1 MKANDCYFFVDE
13 SGDPTFYD
21 KRGNLIVGEQGCSKI
36 LLLGFI
42 KTANPSILRSQVRR
56 FHQLVVNNPE
66 YQQIPSLAKTK
77 KAFHAKNDVAQIR
90 DSFFEEIATMDF
102 SAQFVVAR
110 KVEKVFRN
118 NFQAKENLFYH
129 HLVSLLFQN
138 NLHLHHKNHIYFS
151 QRGSITRQERLD
163 EAINQAVAK
172 FEQKNNRT
180 MDNQR
185 QIYAQTPSAEPCLSI
200 IDYMN
205 WAIQRA
211 FIYREIRHLDIVRSK
226 ISLIF
231 DVYDP
236 NKTRERDKF
245 YDRKNIFELNKITP
259 L

>member
-42 KTANPSILRSQVRR
+42 KTDDPARLRSHVQQ
-56 FHQLVVNNPE
+56 FQQFVVNKPE

-77 KAFHAKNDVAQIR
+77 KALHAKNDVAQIR
-90 DSFFEEIATMDF
+90 DSFFEEIATMEF

-118 NFQAKENLFYH
+118 NFQAQETQFYH
-129 HLVSLLFQN
+129 HLISVLFQN
-138 NLHLHHKNHIYFS
+138 NLHLHHKNHIYFA
-151 QRGSITRQERLD
+151 QRGSSTRQEPLNS
-163 EAINQAVAK
+163 AINEAVTR
-172 FEQKNNRT
+172 FEQKNNRI
-180 MDNQR
+180 MQNQR

-205 WAIQRA
+205 WAVQRA
-211 FIYREIRHLDIVRSK
+211 FIYREIRYIDMVRSK

-231 DVYDP
+231 DLYDT
-236 NKTRERDKF
+236 KAREREKF
-245 YDRKNIFELNKITP
+245 YDRKNSFELNKIAP